1 MPDLKRRD
9 LVSPELSYK
18 IVGCAFD
25 VHNSIGSGHP
35 EKYYQKALAASL
47 KKAGLVF
54 EEQVYSPLK
63 YKDVVIGKNFFDFL
77 IDKKIIVE
85 IKKGKH
91 YAKKNIDQVM
101 EYLKTSGLK
110 LALLIHFGNESVGFQ
125 RVINF
130 D

>member
-1 MPDLKRRD
+1 MADLKRKD
-9 LVSPELSYK
+9 LILPELSYK

-35 EKYYQKALAASL
+35 EKYYQKALATSF
-47 KKAGLVF
+47 KKAGIIF
-54 EEQVYSPLK
+54 EEQVYCALK
-63 YKDVVIGKNFFDFL
+63 YQDEIIGKNFLDFL
-77 IDKKIIVE
+77 VDKKIVVE

-91 YAKKNIDQVM
+91 YAKKNIDQVL
-101 EYLKTSGLK
+101 EYLKISGLK

-125 RVINF
+125 RVVNF